1 MNNPGHPFTW
11 PGLHMLQGFCGGL
24 VAGGTTANCQLLSR
38 IPKRKP
44 CLPSL
49 RRSQNLV
56 PSSPPLVSRLL
67 MSRTLEEFRWAL
79 RMLCSAPPDFFL
91 RTNAVDLL
99 SSPRSTWISLCNQ
112 PSSYSYFSF
121 INPLLRPPEWR
132 APPWLPCVSLP
143 LLAVSPEPLP
153 LLVVSSALQAWT
165 LARVFPRVKPPA
177 LTQVSSLLRT
187 LHASRPKVRRSAL
200 HSPCAPHLFR
210 LDTLAAVFFF
220 LFHNHLIHSGA
231 TVATDS
237 LTYFPFTERSCSP

>member
-79 RMLCSAPPDFFL
+79 RMLCSAPPDFF

-99 SSPRSTWISLCNQ
+99 SSPGSTWISLCNQ

-132 APPWLPCVSLP
+132 APPWLPCVPLP

-153 LLVVSSALQAWT
+153 LLGLPSALQAWT
-165 LARVFPRVKPPA
+165 LARVFLRVKPPA

-187 LHASRPKVRRSAL
+187 PHRSRPKVRRSAL

-210 LDTLAAVFFF
+210 LDTLAAFFFF